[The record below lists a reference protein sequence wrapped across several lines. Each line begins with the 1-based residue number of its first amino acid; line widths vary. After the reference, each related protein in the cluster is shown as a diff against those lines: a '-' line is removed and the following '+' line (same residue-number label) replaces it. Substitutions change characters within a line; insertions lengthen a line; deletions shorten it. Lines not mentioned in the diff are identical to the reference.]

1 MGENKLKKISR
12 ELATYIVAGVATTL
26 VDWVLTI
33 ILDAWLSPTVSNVI
47 AISVSII
54 FAYIVNSRWVFE
66 TKPEGIKQELKLLS
80 EFVGTRVFSS
90 IIQILSIFVLVEKLG
105 FNHLFIK
112 AMANIFVIVFNYIIS
127 KIWIFKK

>member
-1 MGENKLKKISR
+1 MKKISR